1 MFEVAFKAVSIL
13 GSMPIDNNKL
23 RRYYEQ
29 IIEAFVRSELNYLNL
44 EKLSAIIVPDV
55 FIDEVLEFQKEIGIS
70 NPNVTNTTLARAFEK
85 MIHDTKEDKFYVFID
100 SSKAV
105 FMMENQM
112 FDNCFSLLKKEDYEE
127 CVAER
132 KWAFNLLAHELSHVE
147 LESNIG
153 FRFCTTTLR
162 EQAISLWKQVFQE
175 YYACRR
181 SSRIYGES
189 SVIDHSEEYINGIEN
204 EIMKQRKN
212 YNYNRIELNNFC
224 QIFHKFTKMYLIHIV
239 SELGIAKELGR
250 TVSYG
255 GFKIEK
261 YLPVLEAE
269 LDRMYKTAYCENR
282 VVVSEVLIDLLFEY
296 YAEFRIFITET
307 RQGVRYDIPI

>member
-70 NPNVTNTTLARAFEK
+70 NPNVTNTTLARAFGK

-132 KWAFNLLAHELSHVE
+132 KRAFNLLAHELSHVE

-153 FRFCTTTLR
+153 FR
-162 EQAISLWKQVFQE
+162 FQE

-269 LDRMYKTAYCENR
+269 FDRMYKTAYCENR